1 MQPRLHKAYKRYA
14 LSHKSVI
21 VKKSK
26 IAQENKILKVQA
38 EPKKNVYVSYSRKGI
53 QNKNLV
59 DSFDMDDDLGHMYG
73 SW

>member
-1 MQPRLHKAYKRYA
+1 
-14 LSHKSVI
+14 VE
-21 VKKSK
+21 KSK
-26 IAQENKILKVQA
+26 ITQQQNTILQVQA
-38 EPKKNVYVSYSRKGI
+38 EPKKNVNVSYSRKGI